1 MKSVRIHLL
10 IEIVQLHEI
19 SIQENSV
26 LWQMTKR
33 MLLKKRCFKNSQSI
47 IKVKNEEMKEKK
59 VANPTHLLHLGL

>member
-1 MKSVRIHLL
+1 MKPVRIHLL

-19 SIQENSV
+19 SIQE
-26 LWQMTKR
+26 
-33 MLLKKRCFKNSQSI
+33 NSQSI